1 MELELYTHR
10 RNGETN
16 AKVLLEDV
24 TKRSGM
30 KRVGYTDQ
38 MGNPF
43 KIMILK
49 HQEKGHSGNKGV
61 EGMIILKRKSEKGY
75 EALDWCLLVSLGFS
89 GRRC

>member
-24 TKRSGM
+24 SKRRGM
-30 KRVGYTDQ
+30 KRDQ
-38 MGNPF
+38 MRNPL

-49 HQEKGHSGNKGV
+49 HQKKRHSGNKGV
-61 EGMIILKRKSEKGY
+61 EGMIILKRVSEKGY